1 MCCDTLIY
9 NFMEVK
15 MSVEDTLIRYYGG
28 RPQYSGGRLYK
39 IGDKMVQY
47 SGGRLYRIGDD
58 RIEFSGGKL
67 YRVGGNLV
75 RYSGDNIY
83 MIGGIRI

>member
-1 MCCDTLIY
+1 MCCSTLYIIVWR
-9 NFMEVK
+9 EK
-15 MSVEDTLIRYYGG
+15 MSVEDALIRYYGG
-28 RPQYSGGRLYK
+28 RPQYSGGKLYK
-39 IGDKMVQY
+39 IGDRIVQY
-47 SGGRLYRIGDD
+47 SGGQLYRIGDD

-83 MIGGIRI
+83 TIGGIRI